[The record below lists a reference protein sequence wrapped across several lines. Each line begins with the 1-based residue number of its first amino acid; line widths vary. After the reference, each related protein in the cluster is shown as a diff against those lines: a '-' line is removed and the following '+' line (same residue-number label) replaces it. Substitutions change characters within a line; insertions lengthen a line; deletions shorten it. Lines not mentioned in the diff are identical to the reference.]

1 MRPLWIGNGLGRYV
15 FCCLFYQRVGLKMAL
30 ASLHPPASL
39 FGNLRLG
46 LTPPFA
52 EKAISDLVAG
62 WRSRTLW
69 GTMAYQDIRQR
80 YRRSMLGPFW
90 ITISMGV
97 MVGALG
103 ILYGSIFKQE
113 LGTYLP
119 YLASGFVVWGLM
131 AGLIGGSA
139 RVFMDNEGMI
149 RQLPA
154 PLSIYVYRMVWS
166 NFIEAGH
173 NILIFFVVALVFDVE
188 LSWKMLVALP
198 GIVLIL
204 LNGVWIGLLL
214 GLVSARFRDIPMIVG
229 SIVQLAFFMT
239 PVMWKPDMLPGRT
252 LLLDANPFYH
262 FLEIVRAPL
271 LGQLPLAEN
280 WIVALLITAVGW
292 VVTFLFFSA
301 FRWRL
306 AYWV

>member
-1 MRPLWIGNGLGRYV
+1 MATVSPRPPG
-15 FCCLFYQRVGLKMAL
+15 
-30 ASLHPPASL
+30 SLIAH
-39 FGNLRLG
+39 LRLG
-46 LTPPFA
+46 LSRPFIR
-52 EKAISDLVAG
+52 KAGGDLADG
-62 WRSRTLW
+62 WKARTLW

-97 MVGALG
+97 MVTALG
-103 ILYGSIFKQE
+103 VLYGSIFRQE

-119 YLASGFVVWGLM
+119 YLASGFVVWGLI

-139 RVFMDNEGMI
+139 RAFMDNEGMI

-173 NILIFFVVALVFDVE
+173 NILIFIVVALVFDVQIG
-188 LSWKMLVALP
+188 WKTLAALP
-198 GIVLIL
+198 GIGLIL

-271 LGQLPLAEN
+271 LGQLPLVEN
-280 WIVALLITAVGW
+280 WIVALIITGVGW
-292 VVTFLFFSA
+292 AVTFLFFSA

>member
-1 MRPLWIGNGLGRYV
+1 
-15 FCCLFYQRVGLKMAL
+15 MATV
-30 ASLHPPASL
+30 SPHPPGSL
-39 FGNLRLG
+39 IAHLRLG
-46 LTPPFA
+46 LSRLFMR
-52 EKAISDLVAG
+52 KAWGDLADG
-62 WRSRTLW
+62 WKARTLW

-97 MVGALG
+97 MVTALG
-103 ILYGSIFKQE
+103 ILYGSIFRQE

-139 RVFMDNEGMI
+139 RAFMDNEGMI

-173 NILIFFVVALVFDVE
+173 NIVIFIVVALVLDVQMG
-188 LSWKMLVALP
+188 WKTLAAIP
-198 GIVLIL
+198 GIGLIL

-239 PVMWKPDMLPGRT
+239 PVMWMPDMLPGRT
-252 LLLDANPFYH
+252 LLLNANPFYH

-271 LGQLPLAEN
+271 LGQLPSIEN
-280 WIVALLITAVGW
+280 WIVALIITGVGW
-292 VVTFLFFSA
+292 AVTFLFFSA

>member
-1 MRPLWIGNGLGRYV
+1 
-15 FCCLFYQRVGLKMAL
+15 MAFF
-30 ASLHPPASL
+30 SLHPPASL

-46 LTPPFA
+46 LTPAFA
-52 EKAISDLVAG
+52 GKAMSDLVRG
-62 WRSRTLW
+62 WRSRSLW
-69 GTMAYQDIRQR
+69 GTMAYQSIRQR

-97 MVGALG
+97 MVSALG
-103 ILYGSIFKQE
+103 ILYGSIFKQDM
-113 LGTYLP
+113 GTYLP

-139 RVFMDNEGMI
+139 RAFMDNEGMI

-154 PLSIYVYRMVWS
+154 PLSIYVYGMVWS
-166 NFIEAGH
+166 NFIEFVH
-173 NILIFFVVALVFDVE
+173 NILVFVVVALIFNVE
-188 LSWKMLVALP
+188 LSWKMVAALP
-198 GIVLIL
+198 GVGLIL
-204 LNGVWIGLLL
+204 LNGVWVGLLL
-214 GLVSARFRDIPMIVG
+214 GLVCARFRDIPMIVG

-239 PVMWKPDMLPGRT
+239 PIFWKPDMLPGRT

-262 FLEIVRAPL
+262 FLTIVRTPL
-271 LGQLPLAEN
+271 LGQLPAVEN
-280 WIVALLITAVGW
+280 WVVGLIITGVGW
-292 VVTFLFFSA
+292 IVTFAFFSA

>member
-1 MRPLWIGNGLGRYV
+1 
-15 FCCLFYQRVGLKMAL
+15 MAIV
-30 ASLHPPASL
+30 SSHPPGSL
-39 FGNLRLG
+39 LSHLRLG
-46 LTPPFA
+46 LSRSFIS
-52 EKAISDLVAG
+52 KASGDLADG
-62 WRSRTLW
+62 WKARTLW

-139 RVFMDNEGMI
+139 RAFMDNEGMI

-166 NFIEAGH
+166 NFIESAH
-173 NILIFFVVALVFDVE
+173 NILIFVVVALIFDVT
-188 LSWKMLVALP
+188 LSWQMLAALP
-198 GIVLIL
+198 GVALIL
-204 LNGVWIGLLL
+204 LNGVWVGLLL

-271 LGQLPLAEN
+271 LGHLPLLEN
-280 WIVALLITAVGW
+280 WVVALVITVVGW
-292 VVTFLFFSA
+292 AVTFLFFSA